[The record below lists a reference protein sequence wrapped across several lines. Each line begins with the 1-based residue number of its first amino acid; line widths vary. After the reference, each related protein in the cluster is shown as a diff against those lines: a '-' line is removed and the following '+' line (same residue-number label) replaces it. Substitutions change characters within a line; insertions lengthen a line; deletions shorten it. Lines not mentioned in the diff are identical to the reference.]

1 MKRFG
6 LGFLIGI
13 LFCALFAFIVVYAA
27 MHYGERKVSVPSS
40 ATLVLHL
47 EGDLPEQAPVEY
59 PIPFLEQRQPMTV
72 LDTWQMLRKA
82 AVDARI
88 KAIVLE
94 PRGLDVG
101 WAKLQELHDDVVAF
115 KKSGK
120 PVYAFLRGAGA
131 REYYVA
137 SAADHVYMTEE
148 DELDLKGIAAELLF
162 VKGTLDKVG
171 VDMEFEHVGKYK
183 DAPDMFTRTT
193 PTPETLEVTNS
204 ILDQYFGN
212 LVDTIAQSRNKKS
225 QDIRALIDN
234 GPFLG
239 NEALHGGLVDGLLFE
254 DEVFAKVKDQIKTDI
269 NKIGEQDYVH
279 APVAGTD
286 SGNKIAFLVGE
297 GDITRGATYDDATD
311 SGITATGMVKLMRQ
325 VENDSS
331 IKGVIFRIDSPG
343 GDGIAS
349 DDILHEAKI
358 LAQKKPMII
367 SMSDL
372 AASGGYFIAVNG
384 DPIVA
389 YPNTLTGS
397 IGVFFGKPDAK
408 ALATKI
414 GVTEMTLKRG
424 QFADIDGILHP
435 LTDPE
440 RAKLR
445 TEIETF
451 YHDFVTRVAAGRKKS
466 YDQIEPL
473 AQGRVWLGVQ
483 AKQNGLVDDLGG
495 IDRAVEMI
503 KEKAKIPASE
513 KVTLVTYPPRRTI
526 FDLLMNRQQDQ
537 SAEAMIRQRVQVL
550 APHMP
555 VRALLHGGILALMPY
570 SLQIK

>member
-6 LGFLIGI
+6 LGFLIGV
-13 LFCALFAFIVVYAA
+13 LFCILAGFILVYAA
-27 MHYGERKVSVPSS
+27 MHFGERKISVPSA
-40 ATLVLHL
+40 ATLVVHL
-47 EGDLPEQAPVEY
+47 EGDLPEQAPVEL
-59 PIPFLEQRQPMTV
+59 PLPFLEQRQPMTM
-72 LDTWQMLRKA
+72 LETWQLLRKA
-82 AVDARI
+82 AVDSRV

-94 PRGLDVG
+94 PRGLGVG

-137 SAADHVYMTEE
+137 TAADRIYMTEE
-148 DELDLKGIAAELLF
+148 DELDMKGLAAQLLF
-162 VKGTLDKVG
+162 VKGTLDKLG

-193 PTPETLEVTNS
+193 PTPETIEVTNG
-204 ILDQYFGN
+204 ILDQYYGN
-212 LVDTIAQSRNKKS
+212 LVDTIAQARKKPA

-239 NEALHGGLVDGLLFE
+239 NEAQAGGLVDGLLYE
-254 DEVFAKVKDQIKTDI
+254 DEVFGKLKEQIKVDI
-269 NKIGEQDYVH
+269 NKIGEQDYTH
-279 APVAGTD
+279 APVAGTEG
-286 SGNKIAFLVGE
+286 STKIAYLVGE
-297 GDITRGATYDDATD
+297 GDITRGGTYDDGSE
-311 SGITATGMVKLMRQ
+311 SGITAISMVKLMRQ
-325 VENDSS
+325 VENDAS

-358 LAQKKPMII
+358 LAQKKPLVI

-372 AASGGYFIAVNG
+372 AASGGYFIAMSG

-397 IGVFFGKPDAK
+397 IGVFFGKPDVK
-408 ALATKI
+408 ALAAKI
-414 GVTEMTLKRG
+414 GVTETTLKRG
-424 QFADIDGILHP
+424 QFADIDTILRP
-435 LTDPE
+435 LTDSE

-445 TEIETF
+445 REIETF
-451 YHDFVTRVAAGRKKS
+451 YRDFVTRVSAARKKP
-466 YDQIEPL
+466 YDQVEPL

-503 KEKAKIPASE
+503 KDRARIPASE
-513 KVTLVTYPPRRTI
+513 KVALVTYPPRRTI
-526 FDLLMNRQQDQ
+526 WDLLLNRSDESVEAAIQRKL
-537 SAEAMIRQRVQVL
+537 SAL
-550 APHMP
+550 AGPMP
-555 VRALLHGGILALMPY
+555 IRALMHGGMLTLMPY
-570 SLQIK
+570 AINVR